1 MNDNKTWKVTIE
13 LAVVATEDPIVD
25 DAFFNHMY
33 TALVL
38 DAKSATSVE
47 GAILMGTE
55 SVELTAR
62 SSDSK
67 TEPATEP
74 VVEPA
79 VLQLAPPA
87 ESTTHQGKG
96 KGKRDWRIRAGTE
109 NSQLREFAYYSSD
122 YRRMS
127 KKMDVG
133 THTKRN
139 KRDCVWL
146 TEAEVAQVYA
156 QVMEDRARRAA
167 RRAAK
172 GGE

>member
-13 LAVVATEDPIVD
+13 LAVVAPRDPLD
-25 DAFFNHMY
+25 DDGFY
-33 TALVL
+33 TRICHL
-38 DAKSATSVE
+38 DIYDSFPSIE
-47 GAILMGTE
+47 GVILMGTE

-122 YRRMS
+122 YRKMS
-127 KKMDVG
+127 KQMDVG

-146 TEAEVAQVYA
+146 TEAEVAKVYA
-156 QVMEDRARRAA
+156 QVMEVRARRAA

>member
-1 MNDNKTWKVTIE
+1 
-13 LAVVATEDPIVD
+13 
-25 DAFFNHMY
+25 
-33 TALVL
+33 
-38 DAKSATSVE
+38 
-47 GAILMGTE
+47 
-55 SVELTAR
+55 
-62 SSDSK
+62 
-67 TEPATEP
+67 
-74 VVEPA
+74 
-79 VLQLAPPA
+79 
-87 ESTTHQGKG
+87 
-96 KGKRDWRIRAGTE
+96 
-109 NSQLREFAYYSSD
+109 LREFAYYSSD